1 MKTTAIMK
9 LAASTLILGTTM
21 VGCSPATQGSH
32 VANASDTKMG
42 KAANNAA
49 MTATKALAARDFAT
63 AVSYAEV
70 AVAALPRDAGYRMLL
85 GQAYLGAGRFSSAE
99 TAFSETL
106 TLMPDHQRAALNLAL
121 VQIALGKNTAALT
134 TLADYHDRIGA
145 SDYGLALALAGDT
158 SGGVKALEFATREP
172 RADAKSRQ
180 NLALAYALSGEW
192 NKAHVTAA
200 QDLAPADADA
210 RIIQWAAFAK
220 PGNGAGRVAAL
231 LGVQPVTDAGQPTQL
246 ALAST
251 RPADVQVAAAAL
263 VAAPV
268 PVPVSA
274 PAPVEVAAAA
284 PVVDTPPAAFE
295 TAPPSRTV
303 NMALDAP
310 VARAVPAPVRQA
322 IIASPRR
329 AASVSSVSFRPVH
342 SGKFVVQLGAFEN
355 AAVSRNAWGRV
366 APRFGLQNFEPAN
379 SSTSLNGANFVR
391 LSVGGFATR
400 ADASR
405 VCTRIKSAGGNCFVR
420 GLLDDKPAQ
429 WVQRGMAKTT
439 RVASN

>member
-1 MKTTAIMK
+1 MKTTAMLK

-21 VGCSPATQGSH
+21 VGCSPAMQGSH
-32 VANASDTKMG
+32 VANASDSKMG
-42 KAANNAA
+42 KAANQAA
-49 MTATKALAARDFAT
+49 MSATNALSARDFT
-63 AVSYAEV
+63 QAVSYAET
-70 AVAALPRDAGYRMLL
+70 AVEALPRDAGYRMLL
-85 GQAYLGAGRFSSAE
+85 GQAYLGAGRFASAE

-106 TLMPDHQRAALNLAL
+106 TLMPDHGRAALNLAL
-121 VQIALGKNTAALT
+121 VQIALGKNAAALT

-158 SGGVKALEFATREP
+158 SGGVAALELATREP

-192 NKAHVTAA
+192 TKAHVTAA

-231 LGVQPVTDAGQPTQL
+231 LGVQAVSDAGQPTRL
-246 ALAST
+246 ALAPAG
-251 RPADVQVAAAAL
+251 PADVQTAAADL
-263 VAAPV
+263 VAV
-268 PVPVSA
+268 PVAVSPP
-274 PAPVEVAAAA
+274 PAVEVAAAA

-295 TAPPSRTV
+295 TTPPSRSV

-310 VARAVPAPVRQA
+310 VDRVVPVQVKRMIGATPPHA
-322 IIASPRR
+322 T
-329 AASVSSVSFRPVH
+329 SVPSMGFRPVH
-342 SGKFVVQLGAFEN
+342 GGRFVVQLGAFEN

-366 APRFGLQNFEPAN
+366 APRFGLQNYEPAN
-379 SSTSLNGANFVR
+379 SSARVRGANFVR

-429 WVQRGMAKTT
+429 WVQRRIPKV
-439 RVASN
+439 RLASN